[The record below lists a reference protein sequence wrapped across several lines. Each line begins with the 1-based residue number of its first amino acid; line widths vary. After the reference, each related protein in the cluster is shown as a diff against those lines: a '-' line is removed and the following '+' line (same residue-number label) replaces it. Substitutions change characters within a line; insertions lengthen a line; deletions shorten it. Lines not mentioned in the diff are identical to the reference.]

1 MLICLKF
8 LSSFLGRHRNLGI
21 NVWSHTSSQTCL
33 LNEMILVRIL
43 ASFHKYQK
51 REKFKI
57 ISGFYASVYAD
68 VLVCSLMLSYVC
80 MLDDDAQQLCF
91 KHWCSFKIFQFR
103 FWFMSY
109 ELDSYESCNIN
120 FSLFFFILQSA
131 LLNIFP
137 ERSLTI
143 IRVSFKDHF
152 LPLHFICRSW
162 SWSSLDELSRLHGA
176 HC

>member
-1 MLICLKF
+1 
-8 LSSFLGRHRNLGI
+8 
-21 NVWSHTSSQTCL
+21 
-33 LNEMILVRIL
+33 MILVRIL

-80 MLDDDAQQLCF
+80 MLDDAAQQLCF

-120 FSLFFFILQSA
+120 FSLFFSLYYRVLCWIYFPRGLLPFLGLASKIIFYPYILYVGLGPGVLWMNFQGFMEP
-131 LLNIFP
+131 IV
-137 ERSLTI
+137 R
-143 IRVSFKDHF
+143 
-152 LPLHFICRSW
+152 
-162 SWSSLDELSRLHGA
+162 
-176 HC
+176 